1 MPPRRSRPVA
11 SRRGPG
17 WLHPALVGAAV
28 LMAVLPT
35 SPSTVE
41 SVYSHGAYPILRQL
55 VTAGTNRIPLVLFD
69 WLLLGGSAAI
79 LGWCA
84 WRLLRPGRHRRLRVL
99 GTLAA
104 RLTVLAAAIYLVFLV
119 AWGLNY
125 RRETLAAKLGYTED
139 RVTAAALDA
148 LAGAAVAH
156 LNRLFE
162 VIETRAWPRLEEL
175 PTDLGP
181 AFERVQRELGASRP
195 APAVV
200 PRRSLLTPYFRRAG
214 IDGMFDP
221 FSLQVLVNDTVL
233 PFERPF
239 VTAHEWAHLAG
250 FAHEAEA
257 NFVAWLTCL
266 EGDERMQYSGWL
278 NLVGR
283 LLGAVP
289 ESSRAALGE
298 QLGPGPRADYAA
310 VRART
315 SRAVPIV
322 RENVRRL
329 NDGYLRANR
338 VAGGVRS
345 YGEVLQLAA
354 GTDLGRRRWPAPDSG
369 RRSRSE

>member
-1 MPPRRSRPVA
+1 MLPRRSPPVA
-11 SRRGPG
+11 APRGPG

-99 GTLAA
+99 GALAA

-148 LAGAAVAH
+148 LAGAGVAH

-250 FAHEAEA
+250 FAPRGGSQLRG
-257 NFVAWLTCL
+257 VADLPR
-266 EGDERMQYSGWL
+266 GRRAHAIQRVAVSGGAAP
-278 NLVGR
+278 GR
-283 LLGAVP
+283 
-289 ESSRAALGE
+289 
-298 QLGPGPRADYAA
+298 GPG
-310 VRART
+310 
-315 SRAVPIV
+315 I
-322 RENVRRL
+322 
-329 NDGYLRANR
+329 
-338 VAGGVRS
+338 VAGGPRRAARS
-345 YGEVLQLAA
+345 GPPRRLRRGARAHQPGGADRPGERA
-354 GTDLGRRRWPAPDSG
+354 PA
-369 RRSRSE
+369 

>member
-1 MPPRRSRPVA
+1 MAPRRSRPEPV
-11 SRRGPG
+11 RRRPV
-17 WLHPALVGAAV
+17 WQVVLVGAAI
-28 LMAVLPT
+28 LMAALPV
-35 SPSTVE
+35 SRPAVE
-41 SVYSHGAYPILRQL
+41 SAYSHGVYPIVRQL
-55 VTAGTNRIPLVLFD
+55 VTAGTSRIPLVLFD
-69 WLLLGGSAAI
+69 WLLLGAAGI

-84 WRLLRPGRHRRLRVL
+84 WRLLRPGRQGRLRVL
-99 GTLAA
+99 ATLAA
-104 RLTVLAAAIYLVFLV
+104 RLTVLAAVLYLVFLTT
-119 AWGLNY
+119 WGLNY
-125 RRETLAAKLGYTED
+125 RRQTLAAKLGYAED
-139 RVTAAALDA
+139 RVTAAARDA
-148 LAGAAVAH
+148 LAAAGVVH
-156 LNRLFE
+156 LNRLFDA
-162 VIETRAWPRLEEL
+162 IETRSWPQFEEL
-175 PTDLGP
+175 PADLGP
-181 AFERVQRELGASRP
+181 AFERVQRELGAARP

-200 PRRSLLTPYFRRAG
+200 PRRSVLTPYFRRAG

-278 NLVGR
+278 YLVAR
-283 LLGAVP
+283 LLGAVS
-289 ESSRAALGE
+289 ESSRAALGA

-315 SRAVPIV
+315 SRAVPII
-322 RENVRRL
+322 RRNARRL

-354 GTDLGRRRWPAPDSG
+354 GTDLGRRRWPAPDDG
-369 RRSRSE
+369 LQSE